1 MANTSG
7 PQASIGNGQTM
18 NADAAKYY
26 NALIRKIAS
35 ETGMQIVA
43 TEGTRTYARQRELYN
58 LYLAGRGNPAWSPDS
73 PYAYHLSGR
82 AVDVGSGVGF
92 SSNPA
97 YGVWR
102 KYCGPYGFRETVK
115 GETWHFEWRAE
126 WVSVV
131 LGEAASGTP
140 VEVPLPKDEDMK
152 YIKYTDKSPTSINGA
167 GVKEGDIFL
176 LTAEGLKPVWDAGAW
191 DGTKGGLSS
200 LGLELIDRNRLEF
213 ETLHRLLTSKAI

>member
-18 NADAAKYY
+18 NVDAAKYY

-43 TEGTRTYARQRELYN
+43 TEGTRTRARQM
-58 LYLAGRGNPAWSPDS
+58 YLWEHRNNPGFNPAWHPDS

-115 GETWHFEWRAE
+115 GETWHFEWRSD

-140 VEVPLPKDEDMK
+140 TEVPLPKDEDMK
-152 YIKYTDKSPTSINGA
+152 YIKYTDKSPTSINGTA
-167 GVKEGDIFL
+167 VKDGDIFL
-176 LTAEGLKPVWDAGAW
+176 LTSEGLKPVWDEGAW
-191 DGTKGGLSS
+191 NGAKGGLSS
-200 LGLELIDRNRLEF
+200 LGLELIERNRLEF